1 MTESVTTDKQ
11 SPSGAFH
18 TVGAGAPSADT
29 RPVGDDD
36 RAVIAVFGD
45 LDGAQDA
52 VERLAAAGFPVD
64 RISIIGKDLQ
74 SRIRVNGLVTTGDIA
89 GPSAATGA
97 WVGGMFGLLAGV
109 ALLFV
114 PGAGPLI
121 VLGPLA
127 AAAVGAA
134 EGALIGGGVGAVLG
148 HFVSKKHIPKY
159 EGLVQ
164 AGSYLVVVQGGED
177 EVARAQQIL
186 SESGSTDV
194 QRHDAYRGPTDRI
207 GPIEQVW
214 EGMRVVDADGKEIG
228 KVKFVKLGDP
238 DAITTQGQDLG
249 GHEPDVGPPFAARLL
264 RLGFIRVGRK
274 GLFSGDVYADA
285 TEIERVEGSTVHL
298 AVPEDALLPAGEL
311 GRSAG

>member
-1 MTESVTTDKQ
+1 MTESVTTDTQ
-11 SPSGAFH
+11 PPSGAFH
-18 TVGAGAPSADT
+18 TVGTGAPSADT

-36 RAVIAVFGD
+36 RAVIAVFDD

-52 VERLAAAGFPVD
+52 VERLAAVGFPID
-64 RISIIGKDLQ
+64 RISIIGEDLQ
-74 SRIRVNGLVTTGDIA
+74 SQIRVNRMVTTGDIA
-89 GPSAATGA
+89 GLSAANGA
-97 WVGGMFGLLAGV
+97 WVGGMFGLLAGT

-121 VLGPLA
+121 VLGLLA
-127 AAAVGAA
+127 AVAVGAV

-164 AGSYLVVVQGGED
+164 AGSYLVVAHGGED

-186 SESGSTDV
+186 SDSGSTDV

-207 GPIEQVW
+207 GPIEQVR
-214 EGMRVVDADGKEIG
+214 EGMRGVDADGKEIG
-228 KVKFVKLGDP
+228 KIKLVKQGDP

-249 GHEPDVGPPFAARLL
+249 VDEPDVGSPFAARLL
-264 RLGFIRVGRK
+264 HLGFTRVGRK
-274 GLFSGDVYADA
+274 GLFTDDVYADVIE
-285 TEIERVEGSTVHL
+285 TERVEDSTVHL

-311 GRSAG
+311 ARSAG

>member
-18 TVGAGAPSADT
+18 TVGTGAPSADT

-74 SRIRVNGLVTTGDIA
+74 SQIRVNGLVTTGDIA

-97 WVGGMFGLLAGV
+97 WVGGMFGLLAGT

-127 AAAVGAA
+127 C
-134 EGALIGGGVGAVLG
+134 
-148 HFVSKKHIPKY
+148 
-159 EGLVQ
+159 
-164 AGSYLVVVQGGED
+164 
-177 EVARAQQIL
+177 R
-186 SESGSTDV
+186 
-194 QRHDAYRGPTDRI
+194 
-207 GPIEQVW
+207 
-214 EGMRVVDADGKEIG
+214 
-228 KVKFVKLGDP
+228 
-238 DAITTQGQDLG
+238 
-249 GHEPDVGPPFAARLL
+249 
-264 RLGFIRVGRK
+264 
-274 GLFSGDVYADA
+274 
-285 TEIERVEGSTVHL
+285 
-298 AVPEDALLPAGEL
+298 
-311 GRSAG
+311 